1 MKKGPLQAHHFPVM
15 VDHPVSPG
23 PGDEQI
29 QVISEPK
36 LSPHSDQTF
45 LEGSL
50 GKDFFQKDLD
60 LVHLYTVVR
69 LALNMYQEILGQKL
83 EWQGQGRLYLYPNAR
98 TGIGGSYSPEEN
110 VMRFYTF
117 AVNKKWVYGC
127 RYFDVVA
134 HESGHAILHALRP
147 KWSQSPTKETAA
159 VSEACCD
166 LTALFL
172 KLYQKDWFEE
182 IVKQGQLK
190 TLAYFAMD
198 YGKLLGYKKGIRN
211 LAKPHP
217 GITSHSLSVTFS
229 SAIFQVLVEVLPSG
243 RNSNIE
249 EGHMKVKELITLWL
263 QSLAKSDTQSIDHS
277 QLAQAMIAEAK
288 DLKWPQWAD
297 RLTQNFLQ
305 TKII

>member
-1 MKKGPLQAHHFPVM
+1 MKKAPLQAHLFQVQ
-15 VDHPVSPG
+15 VDHPVGPG

-29 QVISEPK
+29 QVISEPE
-36 LSPHSDQTF
+36 LSPHSQQAF
-45 LEGSL
+45 LEGFP

-69 LALNMYQEILGQKL
+69 LALDMYQEILCQTLAWPDK
-83 EWQGQGRLYLYPNAR
+83 GRLYIYPNTR
-98 TGIGGSYSPEEN
+98 TGIGGSFSPEEN
-110 VMRFYTF
+110 AIHFYTM
-117 AVNKKWVYGC
+117 AINKKWVYSC

-134 HESGHAILHALRP
+134 HEAGHAILHALQP
-147 KWSQSPTKETAA
+147 GWSKQTTKTTSV

-190 TLAYFAMD
+190 TLAYFASD

-211 LAKPHP
+211 LAKPDP
-217 GITSHSLSVTFS
+217 GITSHSMSVTFS
-229 SAIFQVLVEVLPSG
+229 SSIFRVLVEELPSG
-243 RNSNIE
+243 FSSNIE
-249 EGHMKVKELITLWL
+249 DGYMKVKELITLWL
-263 QSLAKSDTQSIDHS
+263 QSLVKSDLQGINHS
-277 QLAQAMIAEAK
+277 QLATAMIVEAK
-288 DLKWPQWAD
+288 DRQWSHWVD
-297 RLTQNFLQ
+297 LLTKSFSQ